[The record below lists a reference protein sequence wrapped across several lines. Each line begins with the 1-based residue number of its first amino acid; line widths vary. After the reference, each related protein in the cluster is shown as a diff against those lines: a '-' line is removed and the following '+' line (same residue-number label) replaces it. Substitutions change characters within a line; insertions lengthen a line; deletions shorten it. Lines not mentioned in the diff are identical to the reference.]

1 MVLQKNRYMRRKR
14 LSLLVGLIWM
24 FSTLAMSQ
32 VVTLDE
38 IQTKVEANWPAI
50 ARYGIIEKTK
60 KYNISNANKA
70 YLPHGTL
77 SGQASWQSD
86 VTHFNVELPE
96 GLPPL
101 DIPVP
106 DPDQYRVVAELNQL
120 IWDGG
125 TVSAGKKSV
134 EANAELEK
142 RQLETE
148 MYALRERV
156 NNLYFGILLMKEN
169 LKQQAIL
176 ENELQRNYN
185 NVVIYIENGVANEA
199 DLSAVKVEQLK
210 AGQRRI
216 QLESTLEAYTRMLS
230 VMAGESLDAKNTVFV
245 KPSPEEELVSPVINR
260 PELELFHARETA
272 VEMQKSVLNAQNM
285 PRLAAFAQGGYGKP
299 GLNMFDTEFSPYL
312 VGGIRLSWNFGNL
325 YTLNNERKKIDL
337 QKQAVEIERE
347 TFLHNLFMQVP
358 EQQVEIEK
366 YRKTMRDD
374 DEIIRHQTRIR
385 EAAEV
390 KVENGTL
397 TVSELMK
404 EINAEE
410 SAKQA
415 KTLHEIQYLMALYA
429 LKHTTNQP

>member
-1 MVLQKNRYMRRKR
+1 MRRKR
-14 LSLLVGLIWM
+14 FSLLAGLICM
-24 FSTLAMSQ
+24 FSTLAMAQ

-38 IQTKVEANWPAI
+38 MQAKVEANWPAI

-106 DPDQYRVVAELNQL
+106 DQDQYRVVAELNQL

-125 TVSAGKKSV
+125 TVSAGKKSL
-134 EANAELEK
+134 EAHAELEK

-176 ENELQRNYN
+176 ENELQRNHN
-185 NVVIYIENGVANEA
+185 NVLTYIENGVANEA

-230 VMAGESLDAKNTVFV
+230 VMAGESLDANTVFV

-260 PELELFHARETA
+260 PELELFNARATA

-358 EQQVEIEK
+358 GQQVEIEK

-410 SAKQA
+410 AAKQA